1 MKPAHWEIFKRAARL
16 ERLDQVA
23 MALIIDSPWIPGYL
37 GLNRMDY
44 YLDPELWFQSNLEI
58 HQE

>member
-23 MALIIDSPWIPGYL
+23 MALIIDSSLIP
-37 GLNRMDY
+37 N
-44 YLDPELWFQSNLEI
+44 
-58 HQE
+58 